1 MGQIL
6 KDIYTDTTLAPL
18 LGFKG
23 GTCAFL
29 LYGLPRF
36 SVDLDFDLLSSESM
50 SPEIILKK
58 INSILENYGVIKDS
72 YVKKFTIFA
81 LLSYGETDHNIK
93 IEISTRQLSA
103 DMRAQYEIRT
113 HLGISLLA
121 AKKEYMYASKLVALT
136 ARRTMMMRDIFDIH
150 FFAKQNW
157 DIEAAVVRER
167 TGLSVAAYLSAC
179 IVAIEKVKEVDVLH
193 GLGELLDEKQ
203 KTWVKK
209 NLKSDTIFLLR
220 NYQSAIQ

>member
-36 SVDLDFDLLSSESM
+36 SVDLDFDLLSSENM

-58 INSILENYGVIKDS
+58 INSILENYGVVKDS
-72 YVKKFTIFA
+72 YVKKFTIFS

-93 IEISTRQLSA
+93 IEISTRQPDA
-103 DMRAQYEIRT
+103 DMRAHYEIRT

-136 ARRTMMMRDIFDIH
+136 ARRTMVMRDIFDIY

-157 DIEAAVVRER
+157 DVEAAVVLER
-167 TGLSVAAYLSAC
+167 TGLSVDAYLSAC
-179 IVAIEKVKEVDVLH
+179 IVAIEKVKDADLLQ

-209 NLKSDTIFLLR
+209 NLKSDTIFLLK
-220 NYQSAIQ
+220 NYQAAVR

>member
-1 MGQIL
+1 MESQANLKIL
-6 KDIYTDTTLAPL
+6 ANL
-18 LGFKG
+18 
-23 GTCAFL
+23 
-29 LYGLPRF
+29 
-36 SVDLDFDLLSSESM
+36 EN
-50 SPEIILKK
+50 LKK
-58 INSILENYGVIKDS
+58 DLENYGVIKDS

-209 NLKSDTIFLLR
+209 NLKSDTIFLLK
-220 NYQSAIQ
+220 NYQSATR